1 MNIIVVGQRHGESR
15 TYRLTTPARTLLF
28 GCLVALPFAMGAAG
42 FWLADWLADEDFS
55 LEPMAAEAWEND
67 LSLQR
72 QELEQIRVQT
82 DQELQALTVKLAEL
96 QSRLMRLD
104 ALGERL
110 VDVANLEAEEFDFS
124 MAPALGGPGS
134 IGEAYEAPEISDVLN
149 DLADRIGHR
158 EQQLEVLDDLMS
170 AQRLDED
177 TFVTG
182 RPIKKGWMSS
192 RYGRRADPFTGQ
204 LAWHAGVDFA
214 GKLGS
219 DIVAVA
225 SGVVTWAGD
234 RYGYGRLVEIN
245 HGNGYKTR
253 YAHCLELNVKVGD
266 IVRKG
271 DVIAAMGSSGRST
284 GPHVH
289 FEVFKNGRTVDP
301 SAYIHRTLR

>member
-1 MNIIVVGQRHGESR
+1 MNIIIVGERHGESR
-15 TYRLTTPARTLLF
+15 NYRLSTPAKTLLF
-28 GCLVALPFAMGAAG
+28 GCLVALPFAMGMTG
-42 FWLADWLADEDFS
+42 FWLSEWLADEDFS
-55 LEPMAAEAWEND
+55 LEPVATEAWEND
-67 LSLQR
+67 LHLQK
-72 QELEQIRVQT
+72 QEIARIREQT

-110 VDVANLEAEEFDFS
+110 VDVTDLESEEFDFS
-124 MAPALGGPGS
+124 MAPALGGPS
-134 IGEAYEAPEISDVLN
+134 TMGEAYQAPEINSVLN
-149 DLADRIGHR
+149 ELSERIIQR
-158 EQQLEVLDDLMS
+158 EQQLEVLDDLI
-170 AQRLDED
+170 AARKLDED

-182 RPIKKGWMSS
+182 RPIKKGWLSS

-214 GKLGS
+214 GKMGS

-225 SGVVTWAGD
+225 SGVVTWSGD
-234 RYGYGRLVEIN
+234 RYGYGNMVEIN

-253 YAHCLELNVKVGD
+253 YAHCKELLVKVGD

-271 DVIAAMGSSGRST
+271 DVVAAMGSSGRST

-289 FEVFKNGRTVDP
+289 FEVYKNGRTVDP
-301 SAYIHRTLR
+301 AAYLHRTLR